1 MKGYWIARIDVTDE
15 ALYPEY
21 GLRSRF
27 FAGLRH
33 VHVDRRDPGL
43 RSWYVIGEVQ
53 SIPASKAPQ

>member
-33 VHVDRRDPGL
+33 VHVDHRDPG
-43 RSWYVIGEVQ
+43 
-53 SIPASKAPQ
+53 ASVVVCDR